1 MIYKFTEWMKARR
14 LVENSSESD
23 PFISLQQKQGDFVY
37 FGVHDLARQY
47 KESGSL
53 PKLDVDTLMKKIG
66 QCVDADHVEQTVKVY
81 CEQDPFHFGYHK
93 LETPD
98 ARKKRRSKMD
108 DDTHEVDLPV
118 SSLQDITHM
127 LADKGQLGDH
137 KIWLVIDGHS
147 KFQQNLMRE
156 IRKKEVSKRNEPG
169 VDFDNDDPQFDMDE
183 PEDEDQKSD
192 DTEYMDLAHYDPSFT
207 SHNRQFKRH
216 YDVKIYDYYPE

>member
-1 MIYKFTEWMKARR
+1 MIYQFTEWMKARR
-14 LVENSSESD
+14 FAEDSGEHD

-47 KESGSL
+47 KENGSL

-93 LETPD
+93 LETAE

-108 DDTHEVDLPV
+108 DDTHEVNLPV

-127 LADKGQLGDH
+127 FGDVGEH
-137 KIWLVIDGHS
+137 KIWLVIDGQS
-147 KFQQNLMRE
+147 KFQQSLMKE
-156 IRKKEVSKRNEPG
+156 IRKKEVGKRKEAEEGEAEIGLEEP
-169 VDFDNDDPQFDMDE
+169 DDGSLEIHDE
-183 PEDEDQKSD
+183 S
-192 DTEYMDLAHYDPSFT
+192 YDPSFT
-207 SHNRQFKRH
+207 GHRRNFKHH
-216 YDVKIYDYYPE
+216 YDVKRYEYYPE

>member
-1 MIYKFTEWMKARR
+1 MIYRFTEWMKARR
-14 LVENSSESD
+14 LVEDSGGED

-47 KESGSL
+47 KETGSL

-93 LETPD
+93 LETAD
-98 ARKKRRSKMD
+98 DRKKRRSKMED
-108 DDTHEVDLPV
+108 GTHEVDLPV

-127 LADKGQLGDH
+127 FGGKEEVGEH
-137 KIWLVIDGHS
+137 KIWLVIDGQS

-156 IRKKEVSKRNEPG
+156 IRKKEVGKRKEAEE
-169 VDFDNDDPQFDMDE
+169 NDSRIDMEEEDDGSLPIHDESCRQF
-183 PEDEDQKSD
+183 
-192 DTEYMDLAHYDPSFT
+192 TN
-207 SHNRQFKRH
+207 NRQFKRH
-216 YDVKIYDYYPE
+216 YDVKRYEYYPE